1 MEQKNSKTDRKS
13 KNTKKQNVVLSQ
25 VLDIYKSYIEKFK
38 SGQKVA
44 FEVPWQKKQVL
55 GIPRNANT
63 GRPYQATNAQLLS
76 LIQETKGLDLPYFL
90 NESDL
95 KELGIIELKP
105 DFPIAIGKKLV
116 ERYLDKSR
124 KDGDKL
130 KWISTKQFLSLSDK
144 DQENYELKKAV
155 RHFPLYHQSQ
165 FEDSLQSVDL
175 YQKWIARFS
184 ETSLLSKLNKCKT
197 DVERQKL
204 FEPNILAAKNYLD
217 IVRREQGIA
226 LTEHA
231 TQCYYAPE
239 KDEIAMV
246 NLDQFTGEN
255 ALLAYVGVYAH
266 ELSHATG
273 HKGRLN
279 RNLVGNMGSKQ
290 YGFEELVAESS
301 SLQIMKQFN
310 LPSVLD
316 EQSAVY
322 IHSWLKT
329 QHNKGNKDFLSIACK
344 KGSEACQ
351 YIDQQYDS
359 FKQKVEND
367 FDINNAIRTLKFL
380 PENAPV
386 SLELSYS
393 AVLIKNK
400 ANELFNLFIEQ
411 NSDVGTSGFWL
422 EFDNYLKQEIGYTKA
437 DVEYACERTKT
448 QLLPVH
454 LSNKLF
460 DINSHKLQVEQS
472 AITPET
478 SVESLNNNLIK
489 KRKRTV

>member
-1 MEQKNSKTDRKS
+1 MEQKRNKTNKKS
-13 KNTKKQNVVLSQ
+13 KHTKKQNLVLNQ
-25 VLDIYKSYIEKFK
+25 VLDTYKSYLDKFK

-44 FEVPWQKKQVL
+44 FEVPWLKRQVL
-55 GIPRNANT
+55 GVPKNANT
-63 GRPYQATNAQLLS
+63 GRAYQATNAQLLS
-76 LIQETKGLDLPYFL
+76 LIQETRGLDLPYFL

-95 KELGIIELKP
+95 KELGIIDLKP

-130 KWISTKQFLSLSDK
+130 KWISIKQFQSLAQK
-144 DQENYELKKAV
+144 EQESYELKKAV
-155 RHFPLYHQSQ
+155 RHFPLYHHSQ
-165 FEDSLQSVDL
+165 FENSLKTVDL
-175 YQKWIARFS
+175 YQKWIARFN
-184 ETSLLSKLNKCKT
+184 ETSLLNKLIDCKT
-197 DVERQKL
+197 NEERQKL
-204 FEPNILAAKNYLD
+204 FEPKIMAAKNYLD
-217 IVRREQGIA
+217 AVRSNLGIA
-226 LTEHA
+226 LKEHA
-231 TQCYYAPE
+231 TECYYVPA

-246 NLDQFTGEN
+246 NLEQFTGEN

-273 HKGRLN
+273 HKSRLN
-279 RNLVGNMGSKQ
+279 RKLVGNMDSKQ

-322 IHSWLKT
+322 IYSWLKT
-329 QHNKGNKDFLSIACK
+329 QQKKGNKDFLSIACK

-351 YIDQQYDS
+351 YIDQQYDL
-359 FKQKVEND
+359 FKQKVENNL
-367 FDINNAIRTLKFL
+367 DISNAIRTLKFL

-386 SLELSYS
+386 SLELAYS
-393 AVLIKNK
+393 AVLIENK

-411 NSDVGTSGFWL
+411 NGDVGTSDFWL

-437 DVEYACERTKT
+437 DIEHVCERAKT
-448 QLLPVH
+448 QLLPEH
-454 LSNKLF
+454 LSNILF
-460 DINSHKLQVEQS
+460 NIDSHKLQVEQS
-472 AITPET
+472 ATPPET
-478 SVESLNNNLIK
+478 SGEILNNNQSK
-489 KRKRTV
+489 KRKFSI

>member
-1 MEQKNSKTDRKS
+1 MEHKNNKTNRKS
-13 KNTKKQNVVLSQ
+13 KNNKKQNIVLNQ
-25 VLDIYKSYIEKFK
+25 VLDIYKSYLNKFK
-38 SGQKVA
+38 TGQKFA
-44 FEVPWQKKQVL
+44 FEVPWQKRQVL
-55 GIPRNANT
+55 GVPRNANT

-76 LIQETKGLDLPYFL
+76 LIQEAKGLDLPYFL

-95 KELGIIELKP
+95 KELDIIDTKP

-116 ERYLDKSR
+116 ERYLDKNR
-124 KDGDKL
+124 NDGDKL
-130 KWISTKQFLSLSDK
+130 KWISTKKFMSLSDK
-144 DQENYELKKAV
+144 EQEKYELKRAV
-155 RHFPLYHQSQ
+155 RHFPLYHHSQ

-217 IVRREQGIA
+217 VVRREQEIA

-231 TQCYYAPE
+231 TQCYYVPR

-273 HKGRLN
+273 HKSRLN
-279 RNLVGNMGSKQ
+279 RKLVGNMDSKQ

-301 SLQIMKQFN
+301 SLQLMKQFN

-344 KGSEACQ
+344 KGNEACQ
-351 YIDQQYDS
+351 FIDQQYDS
-359 FKQKVEND
+359 FKKKVENN
-367 FDINNAIRTLKFL
+367 FDISNEIRTFKFL

-393 AVLIKNK
+393 AALIKSK
-400 ANELFNLFIEQ
+400 ANELFTLFTDQ
-411 NSDVGTSGFWL
+411 NADIGTPDFWL

-437 DVEYACERTKT
+437 DVEYVCERTKT
-448 QLLPVH
+448 QLLPEH
-454 LSNKLF
+454 LSNNLF

-472 AITPET
+472 ATTPET

-489 KRKRTV
+489 KRKRTI